1 MQQTSAPKPPE
12 EGIQPPWLMSF
23 ADFVSCLLACFVLLF
38 SMVSIDRAKFDKIIG
53 SIPGREH
60 LDLQA
65 PQPIERG
72 MTPESADAAR
82 SPDYLLSLL
91 RGSFAK
97 DPKLAKLGLKG
108 DGDRVVV
115 TLPTDSLIA
124 ELTAGNAARPDGLLF
139 AVAGALRSFPN
150 EIRVEGRGVGA
161 ADQKRWGNLLMLTQ
175 LTAGALEQGG
185 LEGPIAAR
193 TELSTAGASAM
204 QVTIIVTERA
214 AKP

>member
-1 MQQTSAPKPPE
+1 MQSNAPKPPE
-12 EGIQPPWLMSF
+12 EGMQPPWLMSF

-38 SMVSIDRAKFDKIIG
+38 SMVSLDRDKFEKIIG
-53 SIPGREH
+53 SIPGRKH
-60 LDLQA
+60 VDLLA

-72 MTPESADAAR
+72 MTPENADIAR

-91 RGSFAK
+91 KGSFAK

-108 DGDRVVV
+108 DGDRVIV
-115 TLPTDSLIA
+115 TLPTDGLIA
-124 ELTAGNAARPDGLLF
+124 ELAAGSAAKPDGMLF

-161 ADQKRWGNLLMLTQ
+161 GDQKRWGNLLMLTQ
-175 LTAGALEQGG
+175 LTAQALEQGG
-185 LEGPIAAR
+185 VEGPIRAR
-193 TELSTAGASAM
+193 TELGTAGASSM
-204 QVTIIVTERA
+204 QVEIVVTERA

>member
-1 MQQTSAPKPPE
+1 MMHAPKPPE

-38 SMVSIDRAKFDKIIG
+38 SMVSIDRAKFEKIIG

-65 PQPIERG
+65 PQPVERG
-72 MTPESADAAR
+72 MTPERADAAR

-91 RGSFAK
+91 KGSFAK
-97 DPKLAKLGLKG
+97 DPKLAGLGLRS

-115 TLPTDSLIA
+115 TLPTDGLIA

-150 EIRVEGRGVGA
+150 EIRVEGGGVGA
-161 ADQKRWGNLLMLTQ
+161 GDQKRWGNLLMLTQ
-175 LTAGALEQGG
+175 LTARALEQGG
-185 LEGPIAAR
+185 LEGPIVAR
-193 TELSTAGASAM
+193 TELGTADATAM
-204 QVTIIVTERA
+204 QVNIVVTERA
-214 AKP
+214 ANP